1 MKYWKITYYNNY
13 CGCDE
18 DFYVMAENEH
28 EADIMGMDYLEE
40 YSFYDPDERFV
51 DMEDEDQVQEYYDN
65 LSYEVKEVSKEE
77 FDEYYR

>member
-1 MKYWKITYYNNY
+1 MKYWKITYYNGY

-18 DFYVMAENEH
+18 DFYVMAENEL
-28 EADIMGMDYLEE
+28 EASRMGMDYLEE

-65 LSYEVKEVSKEE
+65 LGYEVEEISKEE